1 MPETLLPYIT
11 YVVALGIAAVIPGPG
26 VAALVG
32 RALGHGFA
40 SSLPFIIGL
49 AIGDI
54 FFLTVA
60 ILGLAALAAAAS
72 GVFFVVKILGGLYL
86 IYLGWRFWTA
96 DVETPKVVGGTA
108 RNPWLVMVS
117 GLVVTLGNPKT
128 IVFYLALLPTVL
140 DLTVVG
146 PGEWA
151 ALSVL
156 TMVTLV
162 VVLVPYALL
171 AGRLRTTLTR
181 PKALRRLNRCAAV
194 MFFGAGGLI
203 LRNAGR

>member
-128 IVFYLALLPTVL
+128 IVF
-140 DLTVVG
+140 
-146 PGEWA
+146 
-151 ALSVL
+151 
-156 TMVTLV
+156 
-162 VVLVPYALL
+162 
-171 AGRLRTTLTR
+171 
-181 PKALRRLNRCAAV
+181 
-194 MFFGAGGLI
+194 
-203 LRNAGR
+203 